1 MKKSLMIPL
10 FCLAGTICL
19 SGCGTSSGG
28 ALSSEPATL
37 GPPQRAEFNEPLP
50 ESASYRR
57 IVRRFNKT
65 VLASKTA
72 ETYDDHGNIVRS
84 ASSDVVTGDETP
96 MRSYSYIYN
105 EDGSPAEVLDY
116 GYVSTRTVYTYN
128 ENGDPL
134 TVEVYDADSG
144 VLKNTSVYEYNDHG
158 DLIHGTLINGLNGQE
173 SVISSSSYEYD
184 ENGFK
189 TQRQEFWNDGS
200 VKYTETYTCDSSGN
214 VLTAERIN
222 ESGEIPKQ
230 LFSYEY
236 DENGNTVCQT
246 QQDLAADGTVTNE
259 SVLKSKY
266 DQSGRI
272 EKLENY
278 LNGQIN
284 WYELYDYEELRS

>member
-37 GPPQRAEFNEPLP
+37 GPPQRAELNEPLP

-105 EDGSPAEVLDY
+105 KDGSPAEVLDY

-184 ENGFK
+184 ENG
-189 TQRQEFWNDGS
+189 
-200 VKYTETYTCDSSGN
+200 
-214 VLTAERIN
+214 
-222 ESGEIPKQ
+222 
-230 LFSYEY
+230 
-236 DENGNTVCQT
+236 NTVCQT